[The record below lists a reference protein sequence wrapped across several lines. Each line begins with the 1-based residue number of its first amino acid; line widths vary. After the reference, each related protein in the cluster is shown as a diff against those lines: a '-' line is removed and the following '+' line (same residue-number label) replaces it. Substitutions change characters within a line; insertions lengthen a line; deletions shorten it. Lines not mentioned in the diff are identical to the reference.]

1 VCVSFWT
8 SPSPAMVLQTLS
20 MAVAVTALVMR
31 PCVRPSLSTP
41 RTKICAQGN
50 FANDGEEVDWDKE
63 ASKLARPHNRFFKA
77 LSDIES
83 PELIKNFAQTAPKEV
98 QFAVKATVSSLLGN
112 LPPAVAESAITTTGR
127 NLATLMFNMQM
138 TGYMF
143 RNAAYRSSLLKSLD
157 DATAGDSPQLT
168 LPPISGEVEVS
179 IAEGMVA
186 KVDAKAYMAELRSE
200 VEGLRSQLAK
210 AKEKKAEGDET
221 ALIQYI
227 QGLDRQDQAELTQ
240 GVSSD
245 VLEAM
250 SQLVATILIDLNI
263 EREMEMAAP
272 AGKLRELLITQLVTG
287 YTLRE
292 LEVRDELKDSY
303 WGIDASGTD

>member
-1 VCVSFWT
+1 MLT
-8 SPSPAMVLQTLS
+8 HTRLQLCC
-20 MAVAVTALVMR
+20 AV
-31 PCVRPSLSTP
+31 
-41 RTKICAQGN
+41 
-50 FANDGEEVDWDKE
+50 
-63 ASKLARPHNRFFKA
+63 KA
-77 LSDIES
+77 LSDIDT
-83 PELIKNFAQTAPKEV
+83 PELIKSFAETAPKEV

-112 LPPAVAESAITTTGR
+112 LPPAVADSSITTTGR

-143 RNAAYRSSLLKSLD
+143 RNAAYRSALLKSLD
-157 DATAGDSPQLT
+157 DATAAAGPPLT
-168 LPPISGEVEVS
+168 LPPVSGEVEVK
-179 IAEGMVA
+179 IADGMVA

-210 AKEKKAEGDET
+210 AKGAKAEGDET

-227 QGLDRQDQAELTQ
+227 QGLGREDQAELTEN
-240 GVSSD
+240 VSSD

-250 SQLVATILIDLNI
+250 SQLVASILIDLNLD
-263 EREMEMAAP
+263 RNMEMAAP

-303 WGIDASGTD
+303 WGLDASGAD